1 MHHFGAIFVL
11 GPRITPTAASTGDV
25 AAVGA
30 GVSKESQM
38 PVRVVVSRIES
49 AASLLKEACAPGGGD
64 GSDDDDSDDE
74 AFGRAVARHRSLAAG
89 W

>member
-1 MHHFGAIFVL
+1 
-11 GPRITPTAASTGDV
+11 
-25 AAVGA
+25 
-30 GVSKESQM
+30 M

>member
-1 MHHFGAIFVL
+1 M
-11 GPRITPTAASTGDV
+11 